1 MIDLSSLL
9 EKLEG
14 EDMETKRKEIKLHF
28 AKSLILCIRTIGR
41 VFHYHLLMS
50 IVVFFLLVF
59 YWSFPSLFTFLV
71 SSSPVIVCTTLLLG
85 LLLSY
90 GELNIPEIEE
100 EHIWDDGCMDIVSS
114 TNYLCV
120 QETENLSIGNHVDSN
135 EDELHLRETEIQ
147 EEKDIVDVDNFQ
159 TTKTYE
165 ENKKPDALMIKISSG
180 EEVKQESHVLEDVL
194 NQELQGQCFYSYRNL
209 CVDEVGGVTEMG
221 KNAIPFCIANLQET
235 ENSNLEIHKPALD
248 HHFDSPLGLPLQSVE
263 DHHAPLDGESD
274 GTESCSPDVPL
285 DDIIPMLDELHTILN
300 SDLPEHTSIAK
311 LDAISEQTLAD
322 HETDNNI
329 ISEKDGEAQEA
340 KDDGSDAAG
349 KWTEGDQKSVMDLGS
364 SELERDRRLESLI
377 AKRRARKNLTFR
389 MERNLIDLVE
399 NDSLL
404 RINELS
410 HFRIQVP
417 SRRNPFN
424 MLNDSRETMDF
435 PPVPGSAPSLL
446 PGKSLFDVFYDQQ
459 DQDSSLDVRN
469 CDWDFV
475 PPSHHETLFRSDTFG
490 FGRRHFQQERYNSR
504 LKPYFTSERDLEGN
518 STFNRQFSEKSQA
531 KVIDI
536 SDSDTVSSAI
546 GQENQRD
553 LEKLDVS
560 RKVESSSLAKQ
571 DTEAEDHETPYEAE
585 PEDTEEGKCEHLI
598 KDGYD
603 YKIAEPIYDSSPP
616 ASGNSLYKESAFD
629 EALQDSGQLG
639 DADSSL
645 EFNMRMDSVK
655 VSSPRA
661 LEIAVASE
669 KVSSPRALEIA
680 VASETADFI
689 SSSANIE
696 ESGSISMEPST
707 SSWTSVSNDEKVRT
721 KEFDDINQYD
731 DAKIGKSAT
740 QEDSSDL
747 ASSVIQEMQTAQCV
761 NDPNELHQIHVDVS
775 CGMEGRDMAEI
786 FLSDGSVSSEF
797 QKGLPSPFVHVDVDE
812 CQSSILDLSSIS
824 EENQEHLEQ
833 KIDNL
838 SCTDVLSSSR
848 ELSSDH
854 RVELMVHKD
863 DWYEDIISD
872 SKSSFEHDFSLSK
885 DRSSLIVGTLD
896 NQFSKDS
903 FGMPQEVDSEI
914 NQTEIV
920 GAHILSPLGSEGNN
934 EETVY
939 NPTIH
944 FLETILVR
952 GVDSESSQLSEEDI
966 RPSVLELDIDNP
978 SAAELLQSS
987 EIGTTQQ
994 TVSQSMTD
1002 SELTVIEAR
1011 SIEEIHSYVKKFSE
1025 ESPNKH
1031 VPQFTTDSKLP
1042 VIEEAR
1048 RSNEES
1054 LRKRIYQT
1062 IEESEFSVVEARTD
1076 EGIHL
1081 YFEQSGEERESKP
1094 IHHDDGSQYLFSNVD
1109 MDTKLRKSDLHVV
1122 EAKSIE
1128 DIDMAYIQLSHIT
1141 SKEYLEAIKTGVLE
1155 VCASDDISL
1164 DLKKHFSAQTG
1175 SSIETGNVGEKNQ
1188 EKIKY

>member
-14 EDMETKRKEIKLHF
+14 KDMETKRKEIKLHV
-28 AKSLILCIRTIGR
+28 AKSLILCIRTIGQ

-100 EHIWDDGCMDIVSS
+100 ENIWDDACMGIVRS
-114 TNYLCV
+114 TNCLCV
-120 QETENLSIGNHVDSN
+120 QETENLSFGNHVDSN
-135 EDELHLRETEIQ
+135 DDELQLRETELQ
-147 EEKDIVDVDNFQ
+147 EEKDIVDVDNHQ
-159 TTKTYE
+159 TTKAYE
-165 ENKKPDALMIKISSG
+165 ENKKPDALMIKISPG
-180 EEVKQESHVLEDVL
+180 EEVKQESNVLEDVV
-194 NQELQGQCFYSYRNL
+194 NQELQGKCFYSYRNL
-209 CVDEVGGVTEMG
+209 CVDEVGGVT
-221 KNAIPFCIANLQET
+221 NQQET
-235 ENSNLEIHKPALD
+235 ENSNLEILKPALD
-248 HHFDSPLGLPLQSVE
+248 HHFDSPLGLPWQSVE

-274 GTESCSPDVPL
+274 GTESCSPDVAL

-311 LDAISEQTLAD
+311 LDAISEQSLVD

-329 ISEKDGEAQEA
+329 IAEKDGEAQEA
-340 KDDGSDAAG
+340 KDDGSDVAG
-349 KWTEGDQKSVMDLGS
+349 KWIDEDRNNVMDLGS

-377 AKRRARKNLTFR
+377 TKRRARKNFTFR
-389 MERNLIDLVE
+389 MEKNLIDLDV

-410 HFRIQVP
+410 RFRIQVP
-417 SRRNPFN
+417 SRRNPFD
-424 MLNDSRETMDF
+424 MFYDSRETMDL

-446 PGKSLFDVFYDQQ
+446 PRKSPFDVFYDQQ
-459 DQDSSLDVRN
+459 DQDSSLNVRN
-469 CDWDFV
+469 WDLDFV
-475 PPSHHETLFRSDTFG
+475 PPLHHETLFRRSDTFR

-504 LKPYFTSERDLEGN
+504 LKPSFISDRDLEGN
-518 STFNRQFSEKSQA
+518 STFNRQFSENSEA
-531 KVIDI
+531 KVSYI
-536 SDSDTVSSAI
+536 SDSDTVYSAV
-546 GQENQRD
+546 GQEYQRD

-560 RKVESSSLAKQ
+560 RKVELPSLAKQ
-571 DTEAEDHETPYEAE
+571 DTEAEDHEIPYEAE
-585 PEDTEEGKCEHLI
+585 PDDTEEGKCKHRI
-598 KDGYD
+598 KDVYD
-603 YKIAEPIYDSSPP
+603 YKIAEPIYESSPP

-629 EALQDSGQLG
+629 KALQDSGQLG

-645 EFNMRMDSVK
+645 EFNMRMDSVE
-655 VSSPRA
+655 VSTPRA
-661 LEIAVASE
+661 LEV
-669 KVSSPRALEIA
+669 A

-689 SSSANIE
+689 SISANIE
-696 ESGSISMEPST
+696 ESGSISMDPST

-731 DAKIGKSAT
+731 GAKIGKSAT
-740 QEDSSDL
+740 QEDSSDP
-747 ASSVIQEMQTAQCV
+747 ASSVIQEMQTAHCV
-761 NDPNELHQIHVDVS
+761 NDPNVFPLRGQSKELHQIHVDVS
-775 CGMEGRDMAEI
+775 CGMEGRDMGGTALSSAVV

-797 QKGLPSPFVHVDVDE
+797 QKGLPLPFAHVDVDE
-812 CQSSILDLSSIS
+812 CQSSMLDLPSIS

-833 KIDNL
+833 KVDKL

-854 RVELMVHKD
+854 RVELMVLKD
-863 DWYEDIISD
+863 DWYEHIASG
-872 SKSSFEHDFSLSK
+872 SKSSFEHEFNLSK

-903 FGMPQEVDSEI
+903 FGMPQEVDSEV

-920 GAHILSPLGSEGNN
+920 GAQILSPLGSEGNN
-934 EETVY
+934 EETVC
-939 NPTIH
+939 NPMIH
-944 FLETILVR
+944 FLETSLVR
-952 GVDSESSQLSEEDI
+952 EVDSESSQLSEEDTG
-966 RPSVLELDIDNP
+966 PSVLESDIDKP
-978 SAAELLQSS
+978 STAELLQSS

-994 TVSQSMTD
+994 TMSQSVTNL
-1002 SELTVIEAR
+1002 ELPVIGAR
-1011 SIEEIHSYVKKFSE
+1011 STEEIHSYFKKFSE

-1031 VPQFTTDSKLP
+1031 VPQFTTDSELS
-1042 VIEEAR
+1042 VIEDAR

-1054 LRKRIYQT
+1054 PRKQTYQT
-1062 IEESEFSVVEARTD
+1062 IAVSEFSVIEARTD
-1076 EGIHL
+1076 GGIHS
-1081 YFEQSGEERESKP
+1081 YFEQSGEERESKA
-1094 IHHDDGSQYLFSNVD
+1094 IHHDDGSQYSYTDVD
-1109 MDTKLRKSDLHVV
+1109 MDGNLRKSDLHVV
-1122 EAKSIE
+1122 EAESIE
-1128 DIDMAYIQLSHIT
+1128 DIDMAYSQLSHST
-1141 SKEYLEAIKTGVLE
+1141 SKGSLEAIKTGFLE
-1155 VCASDDISL
+1155 VLASDDISL
-1164 DLKKHFSAQTG
+1164 DLKEHFAAETG